1 MGTVDKP
8 QIGAPRSLT
17 NHKKAIRA
25 REYVGRAADY
35 MLTDNS
41 SAALAAVIAAV
52 DKLVDIAEGRE

>member
-1 MGTVDKP
+1 MGAVDKP
-8 QIGAPRSLT
+8 QIVT

-41 SAALAAVIAAV
+41 PAALAAVIAAV